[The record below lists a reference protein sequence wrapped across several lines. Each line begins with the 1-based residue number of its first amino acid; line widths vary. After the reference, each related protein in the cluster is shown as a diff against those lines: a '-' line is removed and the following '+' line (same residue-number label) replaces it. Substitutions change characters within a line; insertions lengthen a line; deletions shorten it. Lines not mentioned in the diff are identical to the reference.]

1 MASTGELLEKMRS
14 GQPMTMGE
22 QVRLVFYL
30 SVPAMLAQLST
41 ILMQYIDASMVGRL
55 GAEQSASIGL
65 VSTSTWIFG
74 GMVMATCSGFGVQV
88 AHLLGAK
95 RPDRARQIVRQ
106 ALTSVIVFSILLLLV
121 GVSIAKPL
129 PRWLGGD
136 ESIRP
141 DATAYFLIY
150 ILFLPVRQLVFTSGS
165 ILQASGS
172 MKVMARMNVL
182 MCTLDVIFN
191 YMFIYMLNMGVRG
204 AAFGTG
210 VAEIVTAVISLN
222 YLLRKS
228 PELKLS
234 LDGDC
239 SWHNIASYLP
249 QKQTLKTAF
258 GISGPLWL
266 QNIIS
271 RGAYVCSTLIVAPL
285 GVIAI
290 AANSFAI
297 IAESFCY
304 MPGYG
309 MEDAATTLVGQSI
322 GAGRRNMA
330 RRFALLST
338 FLGAG
343 VMTMLAILMFIFAPQ
358 MMGFLTTD
366 AEVIA
371 MGARCLRIE
380 AFAEFFYG
388 VSIVAYGACVGAG
401 DTLVA
406 SGLNFGSM
414 WIVRIGLALF
424 LTPRYGLTGY
434 WIAMC
439 IELNVRGILFLLR
452 ICGRG
457 WLKKDLKL

>member
-1 MASTGELLEKMRS
+1 MANTVQLLEKMRS
-14 GQPMTMGE
+14 GQPMSLTE
-22 QVRLVFYL
+22 QVRLVFFL

-55 GAEQSASIGL
+55 GAGPSASIGL

-74 GMVMATCSGFGVQV
+74 GFVMATCSGFGVQV
-88 AHLLGAK
+88 AHLLGARNAAK
-95 RPDRARQIVRQ
+95 ARQVVRQ
-106 ALTSVIVFSILLLLV
+106 AFTSVIAFSLILTLI
-121 GVSIAKPL
+121 GMSIARPL
-129 PRWLGGD
+129 PGWLGGD

-150 ILFLPVRQLVFTSGS
+150 ILFLPAMQLVFTSGS
-165 ILQASGS
+165 MLQASGS

-191 YMFIYMLNMGVRG
+191 YLFIYTLDMGVRG
-204 AAFGTG
+204 AAIGTG
-210 VAEIVTAVISLN
+210 VAELVTAMISLN
-222 YLLRKS
+222 QLLRKS
-228 PELKLS
+228 PELSLR
-234 LDGDC
+234 LDGPG
-239 SWHNIASYLP
+239 SWRDLKTYLP
-249 QKQTLKTAF
+249 QKSTIDTAF

-266 QNIIS
+266 QNVIT
-271 RGAYVCSTLIVAPL
+271 RGAYICSTLIVAPL

-322 GAGRRNMA
+322 GAGRKDMA
-330 RRFALLST
+330 RRFALLAT

-343 VMTMLAILMFIFAPQ
+343 VMTMLAILMFVFAPQ
-358 MMGFLTTD
+358 MMGILTTD
-366 AEVIA
+366 PDVIA

-401 DTLVA
+401 DTMVA

-414 WIVRIGLALF
+414 WIVRIGLAVL

-439 IELNVRGILFLLR
+439 IELNVRGILFLAR
-452 ICGRG
+452 IYGRA